1 MIVFT
6 LPNSDHSQGVNLGT
20 AALMTPQPLETFRS
34 DLQGICGSFDLHP
47 THVERDLVQGHL
59 SVEHHGGLDIA
70 RVGLDVE
77 HVTRDPQNIR
87 QDPGNH
93 FFLILQHR
101 GRAHL
106 IQGDVATWIEPGDMF
121 VVDSTQDSQFIYG
134 GESSLQISV
143 HLPREEM
150 CHRFGQRIYG
160 GLAIQGTD
168 PMAIAMKAVLAKL
181 MIMTDAISQP
191 HMVEA
196 FYSVFGALLTERKLG
211 NGGQVSPDR
220 QIVQNALSLM
230 AEHYRAQDFTTRS
243 LADLAGV
250 SQRRLQRAFRITE
263 ETPHERLQRFR
274 VEAVHHALHAQ
285 NDKPDNSATVTS
297 LAFDAGFGD
306 LSTFY
311 RCYHKRFGKAP
322 GQNRP

>member
-1 MIVFT
+1 MNV
-6 LPNSDHSQGVNLGT
+6 GT
-20 AALMTPQPLETFRS
+20 SAALLKPQPLEVFRS
-34 DLQGICGSFDLHP
+34 DLRGICGSFDLHP
-47 THVERDLVQGHL
+47 THAERDVVQGHL

-70 RVGLDVE
+70 HVGLDVE
-77 HVTRDPQNIR
+77 HVTRDPRNIR

-93 FFLILQHR
+93 FFLILQHK

-121 VVDSTQDSQFIYG
+121 VVDSTQESRFVYG
-134 GESSLQISV
+134 GESSLQISL

-160 GLAIQGTD
+160 GLSIQGGD
-168 PMAIAMKAVLAKL
+168 PMAVAMKAVLAKL
-181 MIMTDAISQP
+181 MTLTDATTQP
-191 HMVEA
+191 HTVEA

-220 QIVQNALSLM
+220 KIVQNALSLM

-243 LADLAGV
+243 LADLAGI
-250 SQRRLQRAFRITE
+250 SLRRLQRAFRIIE

-274 VEAVHHALHAQ
+274 VEAVHQALHAQ
-285 NDKPDNSATVTS
+285 NEKLDGATTVTS

-311 RCYHKRFGKAP
+311 RCYHKRYGKAP
-322 GQNRP
+322 GQNRL